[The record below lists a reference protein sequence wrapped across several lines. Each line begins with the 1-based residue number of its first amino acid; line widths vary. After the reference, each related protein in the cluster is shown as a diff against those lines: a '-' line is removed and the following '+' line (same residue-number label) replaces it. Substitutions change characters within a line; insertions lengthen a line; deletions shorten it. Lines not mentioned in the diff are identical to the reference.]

1 MNEIEKWEYV
11 TSFYRISFIYFGG
24 VRMNEIEKWEYVTS
38 FYRLATIYIL
48 HAKCE
53 LKMFKFL

>member
-1 MNEIEKWEYV
+1 
-11 TSFYRISFIYFGG
+11 
-24 VRMNEIEKWEYVTS
+24 MNEIEKWEYVTS